1 MINLGELEDE
11 DSLVLPL
18 SLSAPLSPPPPPI
31 FCPALSLSL
40 LAALFLIQICIEKV
54 LSGCWNS
61 QRPVYFK
68 VEAGKL
74 P

>member
-1 MINLGELEDE
+1 MINLEELEDE

-18 SLSAPLSPPPPPI
+18 SLSASPLPTPH
-31 FCPALSLSL
+31 FLSCSRSLFL
-40 LAALFLIQICIEKV
+40 LAAVFLIQICIEKV